1 MKYGIHFVFYIIRF
15 PILNTNNTPEKK
27 IRLERYGR
35 ALPYIHIQSRYGINL
50 SSNYYLYRD
59 HHHQKRNKIILMKKV
74 LKFKFKAT

>member
-15 PILNTNNTPEKK
+15 PIFNTNNTPEKK

-59 HHHQKRNKIILMKKV
+59 HQKRNKIILMKKV